1 MISFT
6 GNEVN
11 LDESSYSYQEI
22 QDDVGFP
29 LFNLDNDR
37 SIFDIANRI
46 FAPNQ
51 REYSDVSSEADRI
64 ENVYIQNLN
73 RSLNEN
79 PIYLGET
86 TNTSKNKKNKKENDS
101 QVEKVPLF
109 SITNNKSPN
118 NIIPKMYYLKEII
131 NILQKNKCDESI
143 INKINPDIIQ
153 RNDMECLYF
162 FRTKSKTNESTES
175 FLGKKRENEN
185 NPNEKD
191 EKMKRGRKPLNKNI
205 SAGKHTNLVP
215 DNIIKKI
222 KALFFKY
229 GIDYINAFIKQKTK
243 NEVKLLYL
251 DYKQY
256 IDRLKKDFDLWLL
269 NMKVEDFA
277 SLDISEK
284 YCSKANKEYN
294 KNIIKDILEKEKDNT
309 IIINFLR
316 NMTFNDLIDI
326 LLFKKTFENCIEFDG
341 FLEELQNKANESDE
355 EYFSK
360 FILFCYNYKRWFLNK
375 TGRTI
380 KKTIKPIISVSNCK
394 FI

>member
-6 GNEVN
+6 ENEVI
-11 LDESSYSYQEI
+11 LDESSYSYQKI

-29 LFNLDNDR
+29 LFNFDNDKL
-37 SIFDIANRI
+37 IFDTANKI
-46 FAPNQ
+46 FNPNKM
-51 REYSDVSSEADRI
+51 EHSDVSSEGDRI
-64 ENVYIQNLN
+64 ENLYIQKLN
-73 RSLNEN
+73 STLNEN
-79 PIYLGET
+79 PIDLGET
-86 TNTSKNKKNKKENDS
+86 TNTSKNKKNTKENDS
-101 QVEKVPLF
+101 QAEKVPLS
-109 SITNNKSPN
+109 SITNNKSTN
-118 NIIPKMYYLKEII
+118 NIIPKMYYLIEII
-131 NILQKNKCDESI
+131 YILQKNKCDESI

-153 RNDMECLYF
+153 PNDMECLYF
-162 FRTKSKTNESTES
+162 FKIKSKTNVSTES

-191 EKMKRGRKPLNKNI
+191 EKMKRGRKPLNKNT

-222 KALFFKY
+222 KALFFNLA
-229 GIDYINAFIKQKTK
+229 IEYINAFIKQKTK
-243 NEVKLLYL
+243 NEVKLLHL
-251 DYKQY
+251 DYKY
-256 IDRLKKDFDLWLL
+256 KDRIKKDIDLWLL

-284 YCSKANKEYN
+284 YRSKANKEYN

-326 LLFKKTFENCIEFDG
+326 LLFKKTFKDCIEFDG
-341 FLEELQNKANESDE
+341 FLEELQTKANESDE

-375 TGRTI
+375 TGRTS
-380 KKTIKPIISVSNCK
+380 KKNDETDY
-394 FI
+394 

>member
-6 GNEVN
+6 ENEIIP
-11 LDESSYSYQEI
+11 DESSYSYQEI

-131 NILQKNKCDESI
+131 SILQKNKCDESI

-162 FRTKSKTNESTES
+162 FKTKSKANESTES

-229 GIDYINAFIKQKTK
+229 VIDYINAFIKQKTK
-243 NEVKLLYL
+243 NEVKLLHL

-256 IDRLKKDFDLWLL
+256 VDRIKKDLDLWLL
-269 NMKVEDFA
+269 NMKLEDFA

-326 LLFKKTFENCIEFDG
+326 LLFKKTFKDCIEFDG
-341 FLEELQNKANESDE
+341 FLEELLTKANESDE

-360 FILFCYNYKRWFLNK
+360 FILFIYNYKSWFLNK
-375 TGRTI
+375 KGRT
-380 KKTIKPIISVSNCK
+380 KKN
-394 FI
+394 